1 MHDLC
6 TCSARHLLRGIAST
20 LAILAARVVRRVGG
34 RRTLDLGRF
43 ELFRMQFNEPP
54 FSLLL
59 DHRDSLPTSALQVW
73 PMTWLA
79 FKALKM
85 CALPPLS

>member
-1 MHDLC
+1 M
-6 TCSARHLLRGIAST
+6 
-20 LAILAARVVRRVGG
+20 RRVGG

-54 FSLLL
+54 LSLLL
-59 DHRDSLPTSALQVW
+59 DHQDALPTSALQVW

-79 FKALKM
+79 FTALIM
-85 CALPPLS
+85 CALLPLS